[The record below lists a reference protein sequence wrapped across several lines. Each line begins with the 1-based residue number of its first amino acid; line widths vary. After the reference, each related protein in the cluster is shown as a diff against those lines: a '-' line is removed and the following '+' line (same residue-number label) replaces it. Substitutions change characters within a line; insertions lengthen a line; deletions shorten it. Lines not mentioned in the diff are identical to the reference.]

1 MTEMKLGIVFD
12 VKNSRFKSEVKESTQ
27 VIQKLGTSHQVAAGK
42 SRQLSNELT
51 NTEQKLFR
59 TNKVAQAVTLSLASM
74 ATGFSVGLLFKNL
87 SDTTQKFQVLRATL
101 ETATGGVDEAGLA
114 FDRLQVFASKTP
126 FSVEESIQAF
136 IKLKNLGLDP
146 TESALNSYGNT
157 ASAMG
162 KSLDQFIEAVADA
175 SVSEFERLK
184 EFGIKAKNQGDTIAF
199 TFRKMK
205 TEVANNA
212 EAIEQYLQNLG
223 ENEFAGAMERQAAT
237 YDGALSNM
245 GDSWDQLLLKISDD
259 GAGDAM
265 ENVVRGITANLDLLG
280 NNTQAVADVFQFGL
294 VVATGHAVN
303 ALSNKSA
310 AIVKDTVATQ
320 TSNRANLALAKTEL
334 AQAATANQRAIQE
347 QAAAQRM
354 LKNAQNATIRSKA
367 ITNLARANGQLAAS
381 EKLVA
386 LATNNVAIATNK
398 ANVARRAGAAA
409 LGLLGGPAGV
419 AMLAAYAIGSY
430 AMSAAD
436 AARESVNLADKI
448 GLADKKL
455 TELSTKQLNLRLFN
469 LDNDPAA
476 EIDKARLRALKA
488 QEEYNKVQAKRG
500 FKNPNN
506 ETDKTVLNRDVE
518 IEALEAKLAKT
529 KELKEKIKELLATP
543 SSSSVPGT
551 ESKKPKPE
559 VDKNKKEQD
568 KVANDL
574 SQVEKSL
581 YTKEEAIK
589 ASYLRRQ
596 TIIDTALMGKKD
608 KEEKYNQ
615 LSLALELQKDAELKA
630 LAEEKQAN
638 EQKLREEKV
647 QAELNARELLDQH
660 RRDAYAAEIAELN
673 GFHVEKEDVNR
684 NHKLRLLQE
693 ERDHQDA
700 KRDIQLQHTGQYG
713 QMTKQ
718 FVALDRA
725 SGADRV
731 SIAADIG
738 GQITGEMA
746 KHSKKAFA
754 LNKAFNIAKAMVN
767 TFTAATTALAELGP
781 IAGPIAAGAIT
792 AMGLMNVS
800 AIARQKPQGF
810 ESGGRIGQS
819 QNIIEFGE
827 RNKPEVLEFGG
838 QNYLLGGNGGAVFN
852 RSQLQPVGGSSVGSA
867 VAGTT
872 VNVNLI
878 EDASKAGQVSQSK
891 GLNNED
897 VIRIFVADIR
907 QGGDSADAMELT
919 YGVQRT
925 GT

>member
-1 MTEMKLGIVFD
+1 MKLGIVFD

-101 ETATGGVDEAGLA
+101 ETATGGVDEAGQA

-146 TESALNSYGNT
+146 TETALNSYGNT

-199 TFRKMK
+199 TFRKMT
-205 TEVANNA
+205 TEVGNNA

-294 VVATGHAVN
+294 VVATGHAFN
-303 ALSNKSA
+303 AITRKTYATGKDIIATRA
-310 AIVKDTVATQ
+310 A
-320 TSNRANLALAKTEL
+320 
-334 AQAATANQRAIQE
+334 AQAAVTSA
-347 QAAAQRM
+347 
-354 LKNAQNATIRSKA
+354 K
-367 ITNLARANGQLAAS
+367 S
-381 EKLVA
+381 EIA
-386 LATNNVAIATNK
+386 LATSQRNSTLIITERIAAEARLTAGRSALTSATAKLSIANK
-398 ANVARRAGAAA
+398 SLGVMSSIVGG
-409 LGLLGGPAGV
+409 LPGLLTLAGF
-419 AMLAAYAIGSY
+419 AMYSFATDTSD
-430 AMSAAD
+430 AAD
-436 AARESVNLADKI
+436 
-448 GLADKKL
+448 
-455 TELSTKQLNLRLFN
+455 
-469 LDNDPAA
+469 
-476 EIDKARLRALKA
+476 
-488 QEEYNKVQAKRG
+488 QAKRLNEENAKLNPFANYNFETATG
-500 FKNPNN
+500 ALQRYKGQLEVAQQMADEASTRFENPFFKNVTAKDVTEANKEVERLQNN
-506 ETDKTVLNRDVE
+506 
-518 IEALEAKLAKT
+518 IAALQAIVGKGDE
-529 KELKEKIKELLATP
+529 
-543 SSSSVPGT
+543 GT
-551 ESKKPKPE
+551 NSKSDLP
-559 VDKNKKEQD
+559 KNKKEQD
-568 KVANDL
+568 KIANDL

-581 YTKEEAIK
+581 FTKEEAIK

-738 GQITGEMA
+738 GQVTGEMA